1 MLYHF
6 IFSERRQLLHRYK
19 TKNNYLIRINGWS
32 SHINFAQNDP
42 LKTFIIYGFPFLL
55 CIFYNNS
62 NFSDIGNKKFWSQFN
77 IDEFDLK
84 NLVSIISGKRT
95 NQIWATQF

>member
-55 CIFYNNS
+55 FFI
-62 NFSDIGNKKFWSQFN
+62 I
-77 IDEFDLK
+77 IP
-84 NLVSIISGKRT
+84 VSVTLETQTLESVISKYRCP
-95 NQIWATQF
+95 